1 MIRVSTAIRGY
12 SGVQQRGWSFKGA
25 GDSGVQRRTAAGVVF
40 PGCGRF
46 GGTAAYWGGGG
57 VSRVRA
63 IRGYSGGY
71 GVSRRTGA

>member
-46 GGTAAYWGGGG
+46 GDTAAGMVSPEGEGREGRRKEGWREG
-57 VSRVRA
+57 VSE
-63 IRGYSGGY
+63 
-71 GVSRRTGA
+71 